1 MSEKSKLENLLVN
14 ELLLKKKSLQNRQKL
29 FIIVAAILVLSTFYN
44 IYTKT
49 GSMHPFLILGS
60 LFLLIYN
67 GSELKKV
74 EEEINNRNK

>member
-49 GSMHPFLILGS
+49 GSLHPFLILGS